1 MKEQQIQEEQYTF
14 PYHYLPRFGEGRFR
28 QHEYWSWGYRYVAGM
43 HVARNLCDEEEWS
56 SLMDLGCG
64 DGRFVSEL
72 SRDRSHRDIVGVDYS
87 GRAIALARAMN
98 PGLEYRAADIL
109 NDDLDGRQFDVVTLI
124 EVIEHIPPRD
134 LDAFIERAVGFLR
147 PGGRLVLTV
156 PHRNRPVGDK
166 HFQHFDSS
174 MLTTL
179 LTGQVE
185 NLRFQP
191 FDYFSR
197 KVDIWFRL
205 MGRTGRYFL
214 ITWPPLLDAFFRYYM
229 RHCVYGE
236 DESACSRIACVGW
249 KPGE

>member
-1 MKEQQIQEEQYTF
+1 MKEQQIQEEQYSF
-14 PYHYLPRFGEGRFR
+14 PYHYLPQIGDGKFR
-28 QHEYWSWGYRYVAGM
+28 QHAYWSWGYRYLAGM
-43 HVARNLCDEEEWS
+43 LVARRLCDEESWS
-56 SLMDLGCG
+56 SLLDLGCG
-64 DGRFVSEL
+64 DGRFISQL
-72 SRDRSHRDIVGVDYS
+72 SREGAGRSVVGVDYS
-87 GRAIALARAMN
+87 ERAIALARAMN

-109 NDDLDGRQFDVVTLI
+109 HDDLDGRQFDIVTLI
-124 EVIEHIPPRD
+124 EVIEHIPPQD
-134 LDAFIERAVGFLR
+134 LDAFIERAVGFLK

-166 HFQHFDSS
+166 HFQHFDSAA
-174 MLTTL
+174 LTTL
-179 LTGQVE
+179 LADHVE

-191 FDYFSR
+191 FDFFSR

-236 DESACSRIACVGW
+236 DETACSRIACVGW